1 MAAELEAVA
10 MVHATLSS
18 AKTMLRAEMRALRK
32 TLAERSPDAA
42 ERAAEHLPLDRL
54 PAFAVVAG
62 YHPHGAEMVPGA
74 VLDRLAAT
82 GASVALPAAV
92 SREAPLIF
100 RAADSRDTYLPDAF
114 GVPSPPPGAPL
125 LHPDLIIA
133 PLVAIDRRGARLGQG
148 AGAYDRTI
156 EAARA
161 VKPVFVIGLAYAG
174 QEVARV
180 PCEPHD
186 MHLDAILT
194 ENGYI
199 EVRKDLS

>member
-1 MAAELEAVA
+1 

-18 AKTMLRAEMRALRK
+18 AKTVLRAEMRALRK
-32 TLAERSPDAA
+32 ALAERSPDAA
-42 ERAAEHLPLDRL
+42 EQAAAHLPMDRL

-62 YHPHGAEMVPGA
+62 YHPHGAEIAPYA

-82 GASVALPAAV
+82 GATVALPAAV
-92 SREAPLIF
+92 TRENPLVF
-100 RAADSRDTYLPDAF
+100 RVAEGRHTFVPDAF
-114 GVPSPPPGAPL
+114 GVPSPPPASREV
-125 LHPDLIIA
+125 HPDIIIA
-133 PLVAIDRRGARLGQG
+133 PLVAFDRRGLRLGQG
-148 AGAYDRTI
+148 AGSYDRTI
-156 EAARA
+156 QAARA
-161 VKPVFVIGLAYAG
+161 QKPVFVIGLAYAG

-199 EVRKDLS
+199 EVRKDPS